1 MTETVFTAHP
11 ATPSAHPATPS
22 ADPAS
27 LTAHPGALGDPSA
40 AALVDPALVAFIYH
54 EARLADEARYSEWE
68 ALWDDRATYWVPMAP
83 DADPETAVSYI
94 NDNRAR
100 IRSRVAQLNTG
111 VRHSQ
116 TPPSVLRRTVSNF
129 EVTEAAGD
137 AVTVAS
143 NFVLVEYRFAI
154 TLWAGRYLH
163 TIRRTEAGLRL
174 AGKTVHLVNAGG
186 PIPTMAFLI

>member
-1 MTETVFTAHP
+1 MTDTVLTGLP
-11 ATPSAHPATPS
+11 AAPSDPPA
-22 ADPAS
+22 
-27 LTAHPGALGDPSA
+27 ALSDPSA
-40 AALVDPALVAFIYH
+40 AALVDPALVSFIYH

-68 ALWDDRATYWVPMAP
+68 ALWDDNARYWVPMSP
-83 DADPETAVSYI
+83 DADPETQVSYV
-94 NDNRAR
+94 NDNRSR

-129 EVTEAAGD
+129 EVTD
-137 AVTVAS
+137 ATGGVVTVAS
-143 NFVLVEYRFAI
+143 NFVLVEYRFAV

-163 TIRRTEAGLRL
+163 AIRRTEGGLRL

>member
-1 MTETVFTAHP
+1 MTETILTEP
-11 ATPSAHPATPS
+11 AV
-22 ADPAS
+22 
-27 LTAHPGALGDPSA
+27 A
-40 AALVDPALVAFIYH
+40 AGVDPALVAFIYR

-68 ALWDDRATYWVPMAP
+68 ALWDDDATYWVPMSP
-83 DADPETAVSYI
+83 DADPETQGSYI
-94 NDNRAR
+94 NDHRRR

-129 EVTEAAGD
+129 EVAETRGD
-137 AVTVAS
+137 TVTVAS
-143 NFVLVEYRFAI
+143 NFILAEYRFDL

-163 TIRRTEAGLRL
+163 TIRRTEGGLRL

>member
-1 MTETVFTAHP
+1 MTETI
-11 ATPSAHPATPS
+11 
-22 ADPAS
+22 
-27 LTAHPGALGDPSA
+27 LTDPSA
-40 AALVDPALVAFIYH
+40 AARVDPALVSFIYQ

-68 ALWDDRATYWVPMAP
+68 ALWDDDARYWVPMSP
-83 DADPETAVSYI
+83 DADPETTVSYI
-94 NDNRAR
+94 NDNRTR

-129 EVTEAAGD
+129 EVSETRGD
-137 AVTVAS
+137 TVTVAS
-143 NFVLVEYRFAI
+143 NFILAEYRFDL

-163 TIRRTEAGLRL
+163 TIRRTADGLRL

>member
-1 MTETVFTAHP
+1 MT
-11 ATPSAHPATPS
+11 
-22 ADPAS
+22 DMI
-27 LTAHPGALGDPSA
+27 LTDPSA
-40 AALVDPALVAFIYH
+40 AAGVDPALVAFVYR

-68 ALWDDRATYWVPMAP
+68 ALWDDDATYWVPMSP
-83 DADPETAVSYI
+83 DADPETQVSYI
-94 NDNRAR
+94 NDNRTR

-129 EVTEAAGD
+129 EVSETRGD
-137 AVTVAS
+137 TVTVAS
-143 NFVLVEYRFAI
+143 NFILAEYRFDL

-163 TIRRTEAGLRL
+163 TIRRTEGGLRL

>member
-1 MTETVFTAHP
+1 MTEII
-11 ATPSAHPATPS
+11 
-22 ADPAS
+22 
-27 LTAHPGALGDPSA
+27 LTDPSA
-40 AALVDPALVAFIYH
+40 AAGVDPALVAFIYR

-68 ALWDDRATYWVPMAP
+68 ALWDDDATYWVPMSP
-83 DADPETAVSYI
+83 DADPETQVSYI
-94 NDNRAR
+94 NDNRTR

-129 EVTEAAGD
+129 ELVGEAPQAGT
-137 AVTVAS
+137 VTVAS
-143 NFVLVEYRFAI
+143 NFVLVEYRFAV

-163 TIRRTEAGLRL
+163 TIRRTADGLRL

-186 PIPTMAFLI
+186 PVPTMAFLI

>member
-1 MTETVFTAHP
+1 MTEAIFAGP
-11 ATPSAHPATPS
+11 P
-22 ADPAS
+22 
-27 LTAHPGALGDPSA
+27 
-40 AALVDPALVAFIYH
+40 AALSDPPAALSEPAVAAGVDPALVAFIYR

-68 ALWDDRATYWVPMAP
+68 ALWDADATYWVPMSP
-83 DADPETAVSYI
+83 DADPETTVSYI
-94 NDNRAR
+94 NDNRNR

-129 EVTEAAGD
+129 EVVAEEGD
-137 AVTVAS
+137 TVTVAS
-143 NFVLVEYRFAI
+143 NFILAEYRFMV

-163 TIRRTEAGLRL
+163 TIRRTADGLRL

>member
-1 MTETVFTAHP
+1 MTETVLAG
-11 ATPSAHPATPS
+11 PSAPS
-22 ADPAS
+22 
-27 LTAHPGALGDPSA
+27 DPSA
-40 AALVDPALVAFIYH
+40 AAGVDAALVAFVYR

-68 ALWDDRATYWVPMAP
+68 SLWDDDATYWVPMSP
-83 DADPETAVSYI
+83 DADPETQVSYI
-94 NDNRAR
+94 NDNRTR

-129 EVTEAAGD
+129 EVTETSGD
-137 AVTVAS
+137 IVTVAS
-143 NFVLVEYRFAI
+143 NFVLVEYRFDI

-163 TIRRTEAGLRL
+163 TIRGTEGGLRL

>member
-1 MTETVFTAHP
+1 M
-11 ATPSAHPATPS
+11 S
-22 ADPAS
+22 
-27 LTAHPGALGDPSA
+27 
-40 AALVDPALVAFIYH
+40 
-54 EARLADEARYSEWE
+54 
-68 ALWDDRATYWVPMAP
+68 P
-83 DADPETAVSYI
+83 DADPETTVSYI

-129 EVTEAAGD
+129 EITD
-137 AVTVAS
+137 ATADTVTVAS
-143 NFVLVEYRFAI
+143 NFVLVEYRFAV

-163 TIRRTEAGLRL
+163 TIRRTADGLRL

>member
-1 MTETVFTAHP
+1 MTEMIL
-11 ATPSAHPATPS
+11 S
-22 ADPAS
+22 
-27 LTAHPGALGDPSA
+27 DPSA
-40 AALVDPALVAFIYH
+40 AAGVDPALVAFVYR

-68 ALWDDRATYWVPMAP
+68 ALWDEDAAYWVPMSP
-83 DADPETAVSYI
+83 DADPETQVSYI
-94 NDNRAR
+94 NDNRTR

-129 EVTEAAGD
+129 EVSETRGD
-137 AVTVAS
+137 TVTVGS
-143 NFVLVEYRFAI
+143 NFILAEYRFDL

>member
-1 MTETVFTAHP
+1 MTEMI
-11 ATPSAHPATPS
+11 
-22 ADPAS
+22 
-27 LTAHPGALGDPSA
+27 LGDPSA
-40 AALVDPALVAFIYH
+40 VAGVDPALVAFIYR

-68 ALWDDRATYWVPMAP
+68 ALWDDDAAYWVPMSP
-83 DADPETAVSYI
+83 DADPETQVSYI
-94 NDNRAR
+94 NDNRTR

-129 EVTEAAGD
+129 EVSETRGD
-137 AVTVAS
+137 IVTIAS
-143 NFVLVEYRFAI
+143 NFILAEYRFDL

-163 TIRRTEAGLRL
+163 TIRRTEGGLRL

>member
-1 MTETVFTAHP
+1 MTETIFAG
-11 ATPSAHPATPS
+11 PSAAP
-22 ADPAS
+22 
-27 LTAHPGALGDPSA
+27 GDPSA
-40 AALVDPALVAFIYH
+40 AAGVDPALVAFIYR

-68 ALWDDRATYWVPMAP
+68 ALWDDDARYWVPMSP
-83 DADPETAVSYI
+83 DADPETQVSYI
-94 NDNRAR
+94 NDNRGR

-129 EVTEAAGD
+129 EVTDTTAD
-137 AVTVAS
+137 TVTVAS
-143 NFVLVEYRFAI
+143 NFILAEYRFTV

-163 TIRRTEAGLRL
+163 TIRRTADGLRL

>member
-1 MTETVFTAHP
+1 MTETI
-11 ATPSAHPATPS
+11 
-22 ADPAS
+22 
-27 LTAHPGALGDPSA
+27 LTDPSA
-40 AALVDPALVAFIYH
+40 AAGVDPALVAFIYR

-68 ALWDDRATYWVPMAP
+68 ALWDDNARYWVPMSP
-83 DADPETAVSYI
+83 DADPETMVSYV
-94 NDNRAR
+94 NDNRTR

-129 EVTEAAGD
+129 EVVSEAPVDG

-143 NFVLVEYRFAI
+143 NFVLVEYRFAM

-163 TIRRTEAGLRL
+163 TIRRTDGGLRL
-174 AGKTVHLVNAGG
+174 TDKTVHLVNAGG
-186 PIPTMAFLI
+186 PIPTMA

>member
-1 MTETVFTAHP
+1 MTETI
-11 ATPSAHPATPS
+11 
-22 ADPAS
+22 
-27 LTAHPGALGDPSA
+27 LTEPA
-40 AALVDPALVAFIYH
+40 AAARVDPALVAFIYH

-68 ALWDDRATYWVPMAP
+68 ALWDDDAAYWVPMSP
-83 DADPETAVSYI
+83 GADPETQVSYV

-129 EVTEAAGD
+129 EVVSEAPQAGT
-137 AVTVAS
+137 VTVAS
-143 NFVLVEYRFAI
+143 NFVLVEYRFAM

-163 TIRRTEAGLRL
+163 TIRAAESGPRL
-174 AGKTVHLVNAGG
+174 VGKTVHLVNAGG

>member
-1 MTETVFTAHP
+1 MTETVFTSPP
-11 ATPSAHPATPS
+11 ATLSGPPAAPSAPPALS
-22 ADPAS
+22 
-27 LTAHPGALGDPSA
+27 DPSA
-40 AALVDPALVAFIYH
+40 AAGVDPALVAFIYR

-68 ALWDDRATYWVPMAP
+68 ALWDDNATYWVPMAP
-83 DADPETAVSYI
+83 DADPETTVSYV

-129 EVTEAAGD
+129 EVTDVTGD
-137 AVTVAS
+137 RVTVAS

-163 TIRRTEAGLRL
+163 AIRRTEDGLRL

>member
-1 MTETVFTAHP
+1 MTETVSTAHP
-11 ATPSAHPATPS
+11 ATPAAHPAI
-22 ADPAS
+22 
-27 LTAHPGALGDPSA
+27 LGAHLAALGDPSA

-83 DADPETAVSYI
+83 DAETQVSYI
-94 NDNRAR
+94 NDNRTR

-129 EVTEAAGD
+129 EVTDADGD

-163 TIRRTEAGLRL
+163 TIRRTEDGLRL

>member
-1 MTETVFTAHP
+1 MTEAIFAGP
-11 ATPSAHPATPS
+11 P
-22 ADPAS
+22 
-27 LTAHPGALGDPSA
+27 
-40 AALVDPALVAFIYH
+40 AALSDPPAALSEPAVAAGVEPALVAFIYR

-68 ALWDDRATYWVPMAP
+68 SLWDDDATYWVPMSP
-83 DADPETAVSYI
+83 DADPETTVSYI
-94 NDNRAR
+94 NDNRTR

-129 EVTEAAGD
+129 EVVDEEGD
-137 AVTVAS
+137 TVTIAS
-143 NFVLVEYRFAI
+143 NFILAEYRFTV

-163 TIRRTEAGLRL
+163 TIRRTTDGLRL

>member
-1 MTETVFTAHP
+1 MTETV
-11 ATPSAHPATPS
+11 
-22 ADPAS
+22 
-27 LTAHPGALGDPSA
+27 LTGPP
-40 AALVDPALVAFIYH
+40 AALSEPAVAAGVDPALVAFIYH

-68 ALWDDRATYWVPMAP
+68 ALWDDEARYWVPMSP
-83 DADPETAVSYI
+83 DADPEAQVSYI
-94 NDNRAR
+94 NDNRSR

-129 EVTEAAGD
+129 EVVSEAPGAGT
-137 AVTVAS
+137 VTVAS

-163 TIRRTEAGLRL
+163 AIRKTEGGLRL

>member
-1 MTETVFTAHP
+1 MTETVLTGPP
-11 ATPSAHPATPS
+11 AAPSGPPADLS
-22 ADPAS
+22 
-27 LTAHPGALGDPSA
+27 DPSA

-68 ALWDDRATYWVPMAP
+68 ALWDDNATYWVPMAP
-83 DADPETAVSYI
+83 DADPETTVSYV

-129 EVTEAAGD
+129 EVTDVIGD
-137 AVTVAS
+137 RVTVAS
-143 NFVLVEYRFAI
+143 NFVLVEYRFAS

-163 TIRRTEAGLRL
+163 TIRRTEGRLRL